1 MINKLPGTVLEM
13 PPGGA
18 GDVEGVFAS
27 MFLTGGLVLSQVG
40 QITGL
45 ESYTVQNWVKRGF
58 LPPPERKKYSRRQL
72 SRIIII
78 NMLKG
83 VMPMEQICK
92 LIGYI
97 NGQLDDESDDSI
109 DDSRLYL
116 YFLRALENEKAPQKQ
131 PLPVLLADYQEPPPG
146 DRERVAPVL
155 AVMLTA
161 WHSVQLSQQAMEKM
175 EFLNQENGG

>member
-1 MINKLPGTVLEM
+1 M

-45 ESYTVQNWVKRGF
+45 EPYTVQNWVKRGF

-131 PLPVLLADYQEPPPG
+131 SLPVLLADYQEPSPG
-146 DRERVAPVL
+146 DRERVAQVL
-155 AVMLTA
+155 DVMLTA

>member
-18 GDVEGVFAS
+18 GDVGGVFAS

-45 ESYTVQNWVKRGF
+45 EPYTVQNWVKRGF

-131 PLPVLLADYQEPPPG
+131 SLPVLLADYQEPSPG
-146 DRERVAPVL
+146 DRERVAQVL
-155 AVMLTA
+155 DVMLTA